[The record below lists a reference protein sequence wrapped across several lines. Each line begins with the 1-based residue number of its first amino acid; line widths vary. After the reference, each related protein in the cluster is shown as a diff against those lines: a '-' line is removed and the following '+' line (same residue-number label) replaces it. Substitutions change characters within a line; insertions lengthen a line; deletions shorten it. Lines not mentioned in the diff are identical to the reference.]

1 LEVLD
6 ISYNKLGGPLPE
18 PFAAMGSLRELL
30 LDVNQLSGALPEV
43 RNWTLRV
50 WGHTLVPEAFAGMGL
65 LRELLLD
72 VNQLSGTL
80 PEVNSRET
88 RVLGEW
94 FEPWVET
101 DTAHNLA

>member
-1 LEVLD
+1 
-6 ISYNKLGGPLPE
+6 
-18 PFAAMGSLRELL
+18 
-30 LDVNQLSGALPEV
+30 
-43 RNWTLRV
+43 
-50 WGHTLVPEAFAGMGL
+50 MGL